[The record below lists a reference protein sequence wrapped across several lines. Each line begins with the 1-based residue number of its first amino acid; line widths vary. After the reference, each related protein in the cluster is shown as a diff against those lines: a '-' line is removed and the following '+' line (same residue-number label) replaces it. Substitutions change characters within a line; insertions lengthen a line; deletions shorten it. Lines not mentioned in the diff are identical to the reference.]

1 MWHRRRQSK
10 TRKSLRSAGG
20 PSQLQVC
27 VGVGHSC
34 LTTAGTTP
42 AHVGTAANALVL
54 AHQPLIALIS
64 VCRSSPSGGTIS
76 ACFKI
81 LDILESQ
88 MTRAQHS
95 VASPRVV
102 CIEDF
107 RPIAR
112 QRVPKSVFDYLDGG
126 AEGEVTLRE
135 NCRVFNDVTFRAR
148 HAVAVPGC
156 DLHTRVLGFDLSLPF
171 LLAPV
176 GYSRL
181 MHPGGEVA
189 AARAAGKAG
198 TGYIL
203 STISGHKLEDVKA
216 GSSGPVFYQLY
227 LMGGRGAAEAVIE
240 RARVAGFSALVVTID
255 TPVSGIRERD
265 YRNGMKELISGG
277 LLEKIPYIPQILARP
292 GWLLE
297 YLLDGGLPGLPN
309 VVIPGKGP
317 MPLVDINAALAESTP
332 TWADLRWI
340 REIWKGPIVIK
351 GVLTADD
358 ARRAVDEGVAAIS
371 VSNHGGRQL
380 DGLPAS
386 LRALPE
392 VVNAVQGRIEV
403 LMDGGIRRGTDIA
416 KALCMGARAVLC
428 GRAYAYGLAAAGE
441 AGVERA
447 IQILRADLER
457 TLRLLGCPSVTA
469 LDRSYVNVPKSWE
482 AS

>member
-1 MWHRRRQSK
+1 
-10 TRKSLRSAGG
+10 
-20 PSQLQVC
+20 
-27 VGVGHSC
+27 
-34 LTTAGTTP
+34 
-42 AHVGTAANALVL
+42 
-54 AHQPLIALIS
+54 
-64 VCRSSPSGGTIS
+64 
-76 ACFKI
+76 
-81 LDILESQ
+81 
-88 MTRAQHS
+88 MTRAARS

-135 NCRVFNDVTFRAR
+135 NCRVFSDVTFRPR
-148 HAVAVPGC
+148 HAVAVPQC
-156 DLHTRVLGFDLSLPF
+156 NLRTRVLGFDLALPF

-189 AARAAGKAG
+189 AARAAGRAG

-216 GSSGPVFYQLY
+216 GSAGPVFYQLY

-277 LLEKIPYIPQILARP
+277 PLAKIPYLPQILSHP
-292 GWLLE
+292 GWVIE

-332 TWADLRWI
+332 TWADLSWI

-380 DGLPAS
+380 DGVPAS

-392 VVNAVQGRIEV
+392 VVEAVKGRIEV
-403 LMDGGIRRGTDIA
+403 LMDGGIRRGTDIV
-416 KALCMGARAVLC
+416 KALCMGASAVLC

-441 AGVERA
+441 AGVDRA
-447 IQILRADLER
+447 IEILRTDLER
-457 TLRLLGCPSVTA
+457 TLRLLGCASVA
-469 LDRSYVNVPKSWE
+469 ELDRSYVNVPKSWDV
-482 AS
+482 A

>member
-1 MWHRRRQSK
+1 
-10 TRKSLRSAGG
+10 
-20 PSQLQVC
+20 
-27 VGVGHSC
+27 
-34 LTTAGTTP
+34 
-42 AHVGTAANALVL
+42 
-54 AHQPLIALIS
+54 
-64 VCRSSPSGGTIS
+64 
-76 ACFKI
+76 
-81 LDILESQ
+81 
-88 MTRAQHS
+88 MTRASRS
-95 VASPRVV
+95 VASPRVI

-112 QRVPKSVFDYLDGG
+112 QRVPQSVFDYLDGG

-135 NCRVFNDVTFRAR
+135 NCRVFNDVTFRPR
-148 HAVAVPGC
+148 HAVAVTSC
-156 DLHTRVLGFDLSLPF
+156 NLCTHVLGFDLSLPF

-189 AARAAGKAG
+189 AARAAGRAG

-216 GSSGPVFYQLY
+216 GSTGPVFYQLY
-227 LMGGRGAAEAVIE
+227 LMGGRGAAEAAIE

-277 LLEKIPYIPQILARP
+277 PLDKIPFLPQVLSRP
-292 GWLLE
+292 GWLMS

-309 VVIPGKGP
+309 VIVPGKGP
-317 MPLVDINAALAESTP
+317 MPLVDINAALAESAV

-340 REIWKGPIVIK
+340 REIWKGPIVVK
-351 GVLTADD
+351 GVLTGDD
-358 ARRAVDEGVAAIS
+358 ARHAIDEGVAAIS

-380 DGLPAS
+380 DGVPAS

-392 VVNAVQGRIEV
+392 VVEAVKDRIEV
-403 LMDGGIRRGTDIA
+403 LMDGGIRRGADIV

-428 GRAYAYGLAAAGE
+428 GRAYAYGLAAGGE
-441 AGVERA
+441 AGVDRA
-447 IQILRADLER
+447 IEILRTDLER
-457 TLRLLGCPSVTA
+457 TLRLLGCPSVNE